1 MCRQDSS
8 KTSLI
13 FQRNSTYS
21 NLSEKSYLQQSF
33 REQST
38 DKLNKPYNNPLNTLQ
53 STLNYSAH
61 NLFYNWKS
69 LINNYDL
76 LIWKLHYNPTRTNA
90 SLHTNTAKIIA
101 RVTPVISWL

>member
-1 MCRQDSS
+1 MCRQDSF
-8 KTSLI
+8 KTNLI
-13 FQRNSTYS
+13 LQRNFTYS
-21 NLSEKSYLQQSF
+21 NASK
-33 REQST
+33 EQSQ
-38 DKLNKPYNNPLNTLQ
+38 DKLNKPYSNLLNTQQ
-53 STLNYSAH
+53 STLSYSAH

-101 RVTPVISWL
+101 RVTPVVSWL